1 MLLDIINIEKV
12 RRAIVYCG
20 VVLAV
25 LFVQNIILS
34 RIPILGVRAFIAPII
49 VVAVGFFEGGV
60 WGGVFG
66 LIMGFFCDMS
76 LNDSN
81 VVLTVFFPLVGF
93 AAGSL
98 AMFFVNRRFFSFFF
112 VSLAALALTAACQM
126 FKFIAIADTN
136 LLPVLI
142 TAGLQ
147 TLWSLPFTF
156 AIYYPC
162 RALSGVDLSK

>member
-20 VVLAV
+20 VILAV

-34 RIPILGVRAFIAPII
+34 RIPIMGVRAFIAPII
-49 VVAVGFFEGGV
+49 VVAVGFFEGGL

-66 LIMGFFCDMS
+66 LVMGFFCDMS
-76 LNDSN
+76 LNDSPIL
-81 VVLTVFFPLVGF
+81 LTVFLPVVGF
-93 AAGSL
+93 VSGSL
-98 AMFFVNRRFFSFFF
+98 AMFFVNKRFFSFFF
-112 VSLAALALTAACQM
+112 VSLAALVITAICQM
-126 FKFIAIADTN
+126 FKFVAIADAN
-136 LLPVLI
+136 ILPVLI